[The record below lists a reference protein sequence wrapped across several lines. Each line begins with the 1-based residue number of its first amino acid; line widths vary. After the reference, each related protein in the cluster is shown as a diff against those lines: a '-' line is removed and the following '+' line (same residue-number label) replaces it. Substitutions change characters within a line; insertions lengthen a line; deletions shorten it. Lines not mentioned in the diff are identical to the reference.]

1 MQFVS
6 RLIEFATNHYLLV
19 AALLVLLV
27 LLLLHELR
35 KGGKSLS
42 TRELTALVNADQA
55 VVLDIRPAKE
65 FASGHIVDALNIP
78 ADKLN
83 SRMTELE
90 KYKGKTIILVDA
102 MGQHSGTWGGVLKKA
117 GFNAAKLSGGIGSW
131 RGDNHLHHRL
141 VSVLHPRQAVAATQG
156 RGLPGDRLRRQART
170 ARRAGT
176 QGGIDHRAADLDR
189 RDPCRR
195 LRRPS
200 CTGARRQA
208 GRAAVCLKPFM
219 N

>member
-83 SRMTELE
+83 SRMTEP
-90 KYKGKTIILVDA
+90 GKVQ
-102 MGQHSGTWGGVLKKA
+102 GQ
-117 GFNAAKLSGGIGSW
+117 
-131 RGDNHLHHRL
+131 DHHPGRRHGPALRYLGRRPEEGRL
-141 VSVLHPRQAVAATQG
+141 QRRQAV
-156 RGLPGDRLRRQART
+156 
-170 ARRAGT
+170 
-176 QGGIDHRAADLDR
+176 R
-189 RDPCRR
+189 RDRQ
-195 LRRPS
+195 L
-200 CTGARRQA
+200 ARRQPAA
-208 GRAAVCLKPFM
+208 GEVTCRPS
-219 N
+219 

>member
-1 MQFVS
+1 MRFVS
-6 RLIEFATNHYLLV
+6 RLIGFATNHYLLV

-27 LLLLHELR
+27 LLLLPSPQ
-35 KGGKSLS
+35 GGKSLS

-102 MGQHSGTWGGVLKKA
+102 MGQHSGTWGGVLRRPA
-117 GFNAAKLSGGIGSW
+117 STPPAASGGIGGW
-131 RGDNHLHHRL
+131 RGDNLPL
-141 VSVLHPRQAVAATQG
+141 V
-156 RGLPGDRLRRQART
+156 
-170 ARRAGT
+170 
-176 QGGIDHRAADLDR
+176 
-189 RDPCRR
+189 
-195 LRRPS
+195 
-200 CTGARRQA
+200 
-208 GRAAVCLKPFM
+208 K
-219 N
+219 

>member
-1 MQFVS
+1 RRSATECRYPRSLCPARTVPGPELASFTEKDRHSNREVSRDAISWSRAGRRPAGSPLAGAVCILAGIFTPWISVTMQFVS

-131 RGDNHLHHRL
+131 RGDNLPL
-141 VSVLHPRQAVAATQG
+141 V
-156 RGLPGDRLRRQART
+156 
-170 ARRAGT
+170 
-176 QGGIDHRAADLDR
+176 
-189 RDPCRR
+189 
-195 LRRPS
+195 
-200 CTGARRQA
+200 
-208 GRAAVCLKPFM
+208 K
-219 N
+219 

>member
-117 GFNAAKLSGGIGSW
+117 GFNAAKLSGGIGAWCPYCIRAKQLLQRKGVDFQEIACDGKPELRAELARKAGSTTVPQIW
-131 RGDNHLHHRL
+131 IGETHVGGCDDLHAL
-141 VSVLHPRQAVAATQG
+141 E
-156 RGLPGDRLRRQART
+156 
-170 ARRAGT
+170 RAGK
-176 QGGIDHRAADLDR
+176 LDA
-189 RDPCRR
+189 
-195 LRRPS
+195 LLS
-200 CTGARRQA
+200 A
-208 GRAAVCLKPFM
+208 
-219 N
+219 

>member
-102 MGQHSGTWGGVLKKA
+102 MGQHSGT
-117 GFNAAKLSGGIGSW
+117 
-131 RGDNHLHHRL
+131 
-141 VSVLHPRQAVAATQG
+141 
-156 RGLPGDRLRRQART
+156 
-170 ARRAGT
+170 
-176 QGGIDHRAADLDR
+176 
-189 RDPCRR
+189 
-195 LRRPS
+195 
-200 CTGARRQA
+200 
-208 GRAAVCLKPFM
+208 
-219 N
+219 

>member
-1 MQFVS
+1 MPGPELASFTEKDRHSNREVS
-6 RLIEFATNHYLLV
+6 RDAISWSRAGRRPAGSPLAGAVCI
-19 AALLVLLV
+19 LVLLV

-117 GFNAAKLSGGIGSW
+117 GFNAAKLSGGIGSRW
-131 RGDNHLHHRL
+131 
-141 VSVLHPRQAVAATQG
+141 
-156 RGLPGDRLRRQART
+156 
-170 ARRAGT
+170 
-176 QGGIDHRAADLDR
+176 
-189 RDPCRR
+189 
-195 LRRPS
+195 
-200 CTGARRQA
+200 
-208 GRAAVCLKPFM
+208 
-219 N
+219 